1 MELLVLRENLLKNI
15 LELYMIE
22 LAEDNRVEILLDLSD
37 QELLVLFKMAHEKD
51 MTFNDF
57 VEHVLREY
65 LEQVENDNILNELDG
80 SSKHGVVQNT
90 WPYPDTNKDW
100 D

>member
-1 MELLVLRENLLKNI
+1 
-15 LELYMIE
+15 MIE

-37 QELLVLFKMAHEKD
+37 AELLVLFKLAHEKD

-57 VEHVLREY
+57 VEHVLKEY
-65 LEQVENDNILNELDG
+65 LEQIEYDNLLNKLDG
-80 SSKHGVVQNT
+80 SSEHGVVQNT

>member
-1 MELLVLRENLLKNI
+1 
-15 LELYMIE
+15 MIK
-22 LAEDNRVEILLDLSD
+22 LADNRVEVPLDFSD
-37 QELLVLFKMAHEKD
+37 AELLVLFKMAHECD

-57 VEHVLREY
+57 VEKALRDY
-65 LEQVENDNILNELDG
+65 LEQIEYDNLLNKLDG
-80 SSKHGVVQNT
+80 SSQHGMVQNT

>member
-1 MELLVLRENLLKNI
+1 
-15 LELYMIE
+15 MIK
-22 LAEDNRVEILLDLSD
+22 LADNRVEIPLDFSD
-37 QELLVLFKMAHEKD
+37 EELLVLFKQAHEAD

-57 VEHVLREY
+57 VEKALRDY
-65 LEQVENDNILNELDG
+65 LEQIEYDNLLNKLDG
-80 SSKHGVVQNT
+80 SSEHGVVQNT

>member
-1 MELLVLRENLLKNI
+1 
-15 LELYMIE
+15 MIE

-37 QELLVLFKMAHEKD
+37 AELLVLFKMAHEKD

-65 LEQVENDNILNELDG
+65 LEQVENDNLHNKLDG
-80 SSKHGVVQNT
+80 SSQHGLVQNS
-90 WPYPDTNKDW
+90 WPYPEAD
-100 D
+100 

>member
-1 MELLVLRENLLKNI
+1 MYK
-15 LELYMIE
+15 MIE

-65 LEQVENDNILNELDG
+65 LEQIEYDNILNKLDG
-80 SSKHGVVQNT
+80 SSEPRMVQNT
-90 WPYPDTNKDW
+90 WPYPDAD
-100 D
+100 

>member
-15 LELYMIE
+15 LELNMIE

-57 VEHVLREY
+57 VEHVLKEY
-65 LEQVENDNILNELDG
+65 LEQVEYDNILNKLDG
-80 SSKHGVVQNT
+80 TSVDAMVPRP
-90 WPYPDTNKDW
+90 WPYPS
-100 D
+100 